1 MLQQGNG
8 GAFGRRPL
16 AGAPLIAAP
25 PKPPAAAPSN
35 PIVKFFDRVF
45 LWLPN
50 EQSPGFLCGLPVSGA
65 PDPAADCLAAGA
77 SYVVL
82 ALFAPANFNPLQH
95 SSTSPNWYVVLIVPF
110 ALACIALVQELSRY
124 AFVRRANN
132 PVRAVSIF
140 TAVVI
145 ASLLIVY
152 HDSLYTCA
160 WTIAAQLAAS
170 AAIIY
175 ALRYRPYI
183 HAAVVGLS
191 HLPDGGQCDRAGSFP
206 AAASRRHPHAAR
218 EGQRQRPVDG
228 KHASLGQTL
237 SRRRPDQ
244 ERNLEVHEPDRV
256 ERGIHR
262 SGFAGSDRRLLPDA
276 RERRSEFSN
285 TQVILGYHR
294 FTQDSTNNDFSY
306 MVTTDATGSCTSYST
321 PGHFAGAVRLV
332 DNSRNPPSAPVSSP
346 ARRRRTRRHPYS
358 SLSRRRGRLHVGQ
371 PGGAQ

>member
-50 EQSPGFLCGLPVSGA
+50 EQSPGFLAVCLYLVRQTLLPIALLLA
-65 PDPAADCLAAGA
+65 PYA
-77 SYVVL
+77 VL

-183 HAAVVGLS
+183 HAAVVGLIICQTAVNVTAPG
-191 HLPDGGQCDRAGSFP
+191 LFQPPQ
-206 AAASRRHPHAAR
+206 AAATHTQPAKVS
-218 EGQRQRPVDG
+218 
-228 KHASLGQTL
+228 ASVPSTGNMQAWAKLYPGAVLTKNETSKFMNLTEWSVEYTVQVSPDQIGGFYQTL
-237 SRRRPDQ
+237 ANA
-244 ERNLEVHEPDRV
+244 E
-256 ERGIHR
+256 G
-262 SGFAGSDRRLLPDA
+262 
-276 RERRSEFSN
+276 FSN

-306 MVTTDATGSCTSYST
+306 MVTTDATGSHVIFDARTFASAVS
-321 PGHFAGAVRLV
+321 PG
-332 DNSRNPPSAPVSSP
+332 
-346 ARRRRTRRHPYS
+346 
-358 SLSRRRGRLHVGQ
+358 
-371 PGGAQ
+371 